1 MFRSC
6 HLGLRM
12 GQRAE
17 AEAGA
22 GESGTGIGGGYR
34 RGGWGWR
41 DGLPARD
48 NAETSFAVRGVASA
62 AGKEKWCWI
71 GLYADKL
78 DLSFFSAIT
87 MDSRDTQGASL
98 CQETATRQWPSQCHC
113 PRSVRDHK
121 GKPKTGREEER
132 PLHQLHILYCKVTHM
147 ARCSRNY
154 LNPFSCIVITLFK
167 SQTRFI
173 PRDYCMTIVCHRIVH
188 LNCELNQ
195 NESNFRRGQDAR
207 MSPSSGII

>member
-22 GESGTGIGGGYR
+22 RGEWDRDWGVRGEGAGDGGTGSRLGIVLR
-34 RGGWGWR
+34 LHLLFV
-41 DGLPARD
+41 GLRVRLAKRND
-48 NAETSFAVRGVASA
+48 AEWVFMQTS
-62 AGKEKWCWI
+62 WN
-71 GLYADKL
+71 
-78 DLSFFSAIT
+78 LSFFSAIT

-98 CQETATRQWPSQCHC
+98 CQEAASRQWPSQCHC

-132 PLHQLHILYCKVTHM
+132 SLHQLHILYCKVTLM
-147 ARCSRNY
+147 ARCSRTY
-154 LNPFSCIVITLFK
+154 LDPSSCIIIALFK
-167 SQTRFI
+167 SQTCFI
-173 PRDYCMTIVCHRIVH
+173 SRDYCMSFVCHRIIH
-188 LNCELNQ
+188 LNYRLDQ
-195 NESNFRRGQDAR
+195 NESH
-207 MSPSSGII
+207 